1 MYNFQ
6 KYWKPGLSLLRSF
19 NVPNQ
24 MIALQWLLAKTSL
37 LKIFDLN
44 FRSTDEEYSYNS
56 ISDLP
61 DLVSTKLYCE

>member
-1 MYNFQ
+1 
-6 KYWKPGLSLLRSF
+6 LSLLRSF